1 MKSDQ
6 DIQKKINKEFISNI
20 FEKVTDFR
28 KKKWIMGQ
36 WKLLYNMGDV
46 GKIETKDIQIAPIC
60 FIIIKG
66 HRR

>member
-28 KKKWIMGQ
+28 KNKVNNGSM
-36 WKLLYNMGDV
+36 
-46 GKIETKDIQIAPIC
+46 KITL
-60 FIIIKG
+60 
-66 HRR
+66 

>member
-28 KKKWIMGQ
+28 KKK
-36 WKLLYNMGDV
+36 
-46 GKIETKDIQIAPIC
+46 
-60 FIIIKG
+60 
-66 HRR
+66 